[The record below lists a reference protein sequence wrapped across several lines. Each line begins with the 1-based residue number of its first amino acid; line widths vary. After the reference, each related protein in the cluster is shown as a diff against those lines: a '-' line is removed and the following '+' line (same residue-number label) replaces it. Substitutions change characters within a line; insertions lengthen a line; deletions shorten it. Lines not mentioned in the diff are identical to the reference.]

1 MLTKEAIK
9 ISSKNKI
16 CSLGLKMSL
25 RHHLLPQIDCASYTH
40 VNSEN
45 PFGMSSMHPG
55 VTGLTQTHNK
65 VVDAGNTNNHRVAGG
80 ACLPLSCQALAG

>member
-1 MLTKEAIK
+1 MLTKEAMK

-40 VNSEN
+40 VNSEKPIWN
-45 PFGMSSMHPG
+45 VINASWS
-55 VTGLTQTHNK
+55 
-65 VVDAGNTNNHRVAGG
+65 DWINTNTQQGCRCWKHK
-80 ACLPLSCQALAG
+80 